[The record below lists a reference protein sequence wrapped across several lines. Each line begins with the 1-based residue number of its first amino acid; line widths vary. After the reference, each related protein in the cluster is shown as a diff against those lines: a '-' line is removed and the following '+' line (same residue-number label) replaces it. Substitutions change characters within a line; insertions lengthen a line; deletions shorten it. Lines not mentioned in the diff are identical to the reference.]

1 MQRRFGLFS
10 RRRGSATLWLIICLP
25 CLLTLFCVLVGV
37 ANLWLARVELEN
49 SLEAAAL
56 AAVKHWG
63 ETGGGSTLE
72 AREAGVAYA
81 EANIVRG
88 QGVVIGTNHDPVGGG
103 PNENAECHPSSPA
116 ATHYGG
122 RMAAALASSS
132 LVAGPPVGNLVFGAI
147 NDDDPE
153 NVIFDA
159 GQPPSCAVGTVLVDA
174 TGSGGG
180 SLAADSAW
188 GICFYNLPGSADD
201 DLRIDRV
208 IIDLRANGGSGS
220 FLGPAEI
227 SDDAPQ
233 PAVHDQS
240 GNDQPDVVGFT
251 DLDFDPAPSF
261 GQIEFSYPAAG
272 KLQIDFSADNDASG
286 GTDDGFAPGDRLR
299 FGQDVTSVSKGN
311 SQNDGDGIGV
321 DRATVTIFFSIA
333 GVPQPPLSGAR
344 GTFIDNT
351 ESKND
356 CLDPREIS
364 LQTGT
369 FIVHPALVPDLPC
382 PATSAANNNGQS
394 YVLVNAVGGGKF
406 GVRAQAILPVQPLN
420 LGFLGTLTEYC
431 VQAKASAEYDCTTGR
446 VKLVRID
453 TFICP

>member
-1 MQRRFGLFS
+1 MQRRSDYSS
-10 RRRGSATLWLIICLP
+10 RRRGSATMWLVIWLP
-25 CLLTLFCVLVGV
+25 CLLTLFCVLLGV

-63 ETGGGSTLE
+63 QAGGGSTLE
-72 AREAGVAYA
+72 ARDVGVAYA
-81 EANIVRG
+81 TANIVRG
-88 QGVVIGTNHDPVGGG
+88 QGVLIGTNYDPVDGGS
-103 PNENAECHPSSPA
+103 NENDECQPSSPSA
-116 ATHYGG
+116 VHVSA
-122 RMAAALASSS
+122 RLAAAQANSS
-132 LVAGPPVGNLVFGAI
+132 LVASPPVGNLVFGAI
-147 NDDDPE
+147 NDDDPD
-153 NVIFDA
+153 NIIFAA
-159 GQPPSCAVGTVLVDA
+159 GQPPSCAVGTVLIDA

-180 SLAADSAW
+180 SLTADDAW
-188 GICFYNLPGSADD
+188 GISFYNLPGSADD

-227 SDDAPQ
+227 SDSTPQ

-240 GNDQPDVVGFT
+240 GNEQPDVVGFT
-251 DLDFDPAPSF
+251 DLDLDPAPSF

-272 KLQIDFSADNDASG
+272 KLQIDFSADTNASG
-286 GTDDGFAPGDRLR
+286 GTDDGFAPGDRFR
-299 FGQDVTSVSKGN
+299 FGQDVINVSQGN
-311 SQNDGDGIGV
+311 SRNDGDGIGV
-321 DRATVTIFFSIA
+321 DGATVTIVFSIG
-333 GVPQPPLSGAR
+333 GVPQPPLTGAV
-344 GTFIDNT
+344 GTFIDNS
-351 ESKND
+351 ESRND

-431 VQAKASAEYDCTTGR
+431 IQAKATAEYDCATGR

-453 TFICP
+453 TFLCP